1 MLLRS
6 LSDHTFDKAEL
17 RPCDDL
23 RWGRENC
30 IMVRRTRRA
39 ELSACMHTLSIRAAW
54 GGIEQCHVGNRDIG
68 VDDDSFLILN
78 HGRVY
83 SSSIRATHPVES
95 LAICFRPG
103 LVERACGAM
112 AVSLDRAL
120 SDASSIAAIEPEFI
134 ENLQPH
140 DSCVTPVLQFIRRHA
155 LLGVDDEAWYE
166 EQLHF
171 LLERMQRHRMRLL
184 DWVNALR
191 LTRAATRREVFRRI
205 GYAADFMQ
213 THYTRPI
220 DLDEIARVA
229 CLSKYHF
236 LRLFTLV
243 HGVTPFSYLQRK
255 RAGVALRL
263 LRTTEFTV
271 ADVACSVGFGQRTTV
286 LRQIQR
292 WTGLRPLQ
300 IRTGNLA
307 PLTGELRE

>member
-54 GGIEQCHVGNRDIG
+54 GGTEQCHVGNRDIG

-120 SDASSIAAIEPEFI
+120 SDGSSIAAIEPEFI

-140 DSCVTPVLQFIRRHA
+140 DSCVTPVLHFIRRHA
-155 LLGVDDEAWYE
+155 LLGLDDEAWYE

-184 DWVNALR
+184 DWVECAAPHARRDASRSVSAHRARRRLHADALR
-191 LTRAATRREVFRRI
+191 EADRSRRDRQ
-205 GYAADFMQ
+205 G
-213 THYTRPI
+213 
-220 DLDEIARVA
+220 RVSFQVP
-229 CLSKYHF
+229 LSA
-236 LRLFTLV
+236 LV
-243 HGVTPFSYLQRK
+243 HAGAWRNAVLVPAAQARSCGPALAAHDGVHR
-255 RAGVALRL
+255 R
-263 LRTTEFTV
+263 
-271 ADVACSVGFGQRTTV
+271 
-286 LRQIQR
+286 
-292 WTGLRPLQ
+292 
-300 IRTGNLA
+300 
-307 PLTGELRE
+307 